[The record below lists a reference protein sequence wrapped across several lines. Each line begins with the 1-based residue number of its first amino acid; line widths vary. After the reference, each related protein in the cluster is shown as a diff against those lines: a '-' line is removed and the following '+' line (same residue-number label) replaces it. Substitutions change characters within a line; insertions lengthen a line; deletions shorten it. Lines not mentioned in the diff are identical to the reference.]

1 MHNISVCV
9 HINMDISKNEKDA
22 VFFDREWSLGS
33 CYGPKW
39 GKIYLSNLTW
49 YDRCCLPE
57 GQYTLTCRNT
67 KSKYGWG
74 NVAFEINGKRY
85 CDDFV
90 GFKAMRTIS
99 IKGRSL
105 YFPCIKLKVLNPM

>member
-1 MHNISVCV
+1 MN
-9 HINMDISKNEKDA
+9 ISKNENDTEH
-22 VFFDREWSLGS
+22 FEREWTLGS
-33 CYGPKW
+33 CFGPKM
-39 GKIYLSNLTW
+39 GLKYLSNEVW

-57 GQYTLTCRNT
+57 GQYTLTCSNT

-74 NVAFEINGKRY
+74 NAAFEINGKRY

-99 IKGRSL
+99 IEGRSL
-105 YFPCIKLKVLNPM
+105 YFPCIKVKV